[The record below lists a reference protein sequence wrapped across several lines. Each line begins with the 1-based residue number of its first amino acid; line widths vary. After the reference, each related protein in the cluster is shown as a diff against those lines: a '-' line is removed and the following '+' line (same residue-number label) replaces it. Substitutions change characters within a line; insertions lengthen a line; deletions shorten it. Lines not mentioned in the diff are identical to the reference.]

1 MPTIE
6 QQLTELVNQKN
17 ALAANLNTKG
27 VTASTSETLNTL
39 VPKVLDIETGGSGGD
54 SGGKYLVQVIDYDGT
69 VLKSDHLDTGATFT
83 LPDSPTNH
91 SRLIFQEWSSPVAI
105 SNNSITVGNS
115 DITIGAVYK
124 TACGLTEFYI
134 ELTKATGL

>member
-39 VPKVLDIETGGSGGD
+39 VPKVLEISSGGVNTF
-54 SGGKYLVQVIDYDGT
+54 GRFHIEQVISG
-69 VLKSDHLDTGATFT
+69 DTCELVITEIQT
-83 LPDSPTNH
+83 E
-91 SRLIFQEWSSPVAI
+91 Q
-105 SNNSITVGNS
+105 SNNYM
-115 DITIGAVYK
+115 IGQI
-124 TACGLTEFYI
+124 LSNESNELYI
-134 ELTKATGL
+134 YN